1 MSTTTEP
8 RLAIAKRR
16 GVEAELTAP
25 LPLALAKQV
34 RERADQHRKV
44 AATLKANREQVVAIA
59 RELAQRERQADE
71 QAAKAV
77 AEGRSPSRTTKGKL
91 ASLRDQLAEAEHEV
105 SVGENAL
112 RLSAAGLFK
121 AALPHVGDAIAKAQA
136 EHERALTRARDLASA
151 MDTALGDADAA
162 EDERLWL
169 DDVAAGQPVE
179 PYRARTGRG
188 DIARLRGALGGLL
201 AEFDARR
208 AEREAERERVEQYER
223 EQLAEFDRHAE
234 RLGREDAAARV
245 VTADGAIESMG
256 GRRVRRGGFG
266 YEAVD
271 DDEGDH

>member
-1 MSTTTEP
+1 MTTTQP
-8 RLAIAKRR
+8 KLLLMHRR
-16 GVEAELTAP
+16 GSEAELTAP
-25 LPLALAKQV
+25 LPSALAKQV

-44 AATLKANREQVVAIA
+44 AATLKANREQVVALA

-112 RLSAAGLFK
+112 RLSAAGLFT

-136 EHERALTRARDLASA
+136 EHERALARAHDLAAA
-151 MDTALGDADAA
+151 MDTALADADAA

-169 DDVAAGQPVE
+169 AEVAAGQPVE

-188 DIARLRGALGGLL
+188 DIARLRQALGGLL
-201 AEFDARR
+201 AEFDYHR
-208 AEREAERERVEQYER
+208 AEREAERERVEAVER
-223 EQLAEFDRHAE
+223 EGADE
-234 RLGREDAAARV
+234 RRRGEQQAAREAEAGRM
-245 VTADGAIESMG
+245 VTADRTVESIG
-256 GRRVRRGGFG
+256 GKAVRRGAFG
-266 YEAVD
+266 PVLVD
-271 DDEGDH
+271 DEEGGE